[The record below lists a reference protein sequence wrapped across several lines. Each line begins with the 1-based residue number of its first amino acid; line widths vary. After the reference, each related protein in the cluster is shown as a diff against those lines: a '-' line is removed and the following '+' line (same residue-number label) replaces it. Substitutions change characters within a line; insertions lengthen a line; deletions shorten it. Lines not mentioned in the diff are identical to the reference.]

1 MKLFILLKFGPLYW
15 TASPFD
21 FNFKTKR
28 YLLNT
33 SYELGFVF
41 AFVLNDYHCPD
52 QPIKGGGFP
61 PLERNDKENWVF
73 FFFFRQGNSFGVW
86 WDLVVLVKPHDGST
100 THGYVI
106 IL

>member
-52 QPIKGGGFP
+52 QPIIPEF
-61 PLERNDKENWVF
+61 
-73 FFFFRQGNSFGVW
+73 GNSFGVW